1 MAVKKTSQK
10 KSAPKGAV
18 KKKAAKTS
26 AAKSAAKSSVRA
38 GAAAK
43 KKAAKKLVKK
53 VMAAPVKPKGPI
65 RQRASFRLNEYVV
78 YPAHGVGQIIEI
90 KEQQVSDL
98 SMEFFVINF
107 KQERLVLKVPVSK
120 VIAVRMRKL
129 ADEKLLNSGL
139 AVLKQP
145 ARIKRTM
152 WSRRAQEYE
161 SKINSGDFVL
171 LCEVVRDLYRSELQR
186 EQSYSERQLYEAAF
200 GRLQREVALARKID
214 DDAAAEDLLSVLVAA
229 RRAEAHSIE
238 MREIKMRAAEARS
251 NAAQSTA
258 ARSTAARNAD
268 LKS

>member
-26 AAKSAAKSSVRA
+26 AAKSAVRA
-38 GAAAK
+38 AARAAAK
-43 KKAAKKLVKK
+43 KKAAKKAARA
-53 VMAAPVKPKGPI
+53 AAPAKPKGPI

-90 KEQQVSDL
+90 KEQQISDM
-98 SMEFFVINF
+98 SMEFFVIDF
-107 KQERLVLKVPVSK
+107 KHERLVLKVPVRK
-120 VIAVRMRKL
+120 VLAVRMRKL
-129 ADEKLLNSGL
+129 ANEKLLNSGL

-200 GRLQREVALARKID
+200 ARLQREVALARKID
-214 DDAAAEDLLSVLVAA
+214 DDAAAEALLSVLGAA

-238 MREIKMRAAEARS
+238 MHEIKMRAAEARS
-251 NAAQSTA
+251 AE
-258 ARSTAARNAD
+258 ARSTD